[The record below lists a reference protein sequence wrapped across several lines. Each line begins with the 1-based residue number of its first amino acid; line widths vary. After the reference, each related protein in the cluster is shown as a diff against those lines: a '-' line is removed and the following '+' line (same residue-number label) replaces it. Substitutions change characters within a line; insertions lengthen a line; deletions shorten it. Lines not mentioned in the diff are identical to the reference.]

1 MIYQK
6 NIICNKYMDINYLIG
21 MIIIIAFVLLGYT
34 HYEHL
39 SNEVI
44 YVKSNLDNNEYLVRN
59 LEDKEL
65 AANMLATLRLK
76 LEKLCDVMKN
86 KYPDDE
92 SVKRMNE
99 RFNSDN
105 ITEAGKNNQYTSYSV
120 NKGEKIVFCIRQKD
134 DKESIVDENTLTFVS
149 IHELAHIMTKSVG
162 HTPEFWDNFK
172 RLLKESVDNNLY
184 IKENYS
190 QNPKEYCGIKVS
202 DSPLE

>member
-6 NIICNKYMDINYLIG
+6 IIICNKYMDINYLIG

-59 LEDKEL
+59 LEDKEV

-76 LEKLCDVMKN
+76 LEKICDIMKTR
-86 KYPDDE
+86 YPDDE

-184 IKENYS
+184 TKENYS